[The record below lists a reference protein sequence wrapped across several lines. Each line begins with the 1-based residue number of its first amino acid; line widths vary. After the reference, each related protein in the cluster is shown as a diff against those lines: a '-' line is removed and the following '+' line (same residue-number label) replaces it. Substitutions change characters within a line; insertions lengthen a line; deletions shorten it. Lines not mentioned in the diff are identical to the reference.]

1 MLFYE
6 NEPDAIELTPTT
18 TTSKGCNKCHK
29 QAIDALPQYEPYA
42 FIPYLH
48 SSPPSSTPEPF
59 PSFHLHNTSTWTYCG
74 PLLSPCATFLPASF
88 STWAAASISS
98 PSALLQRL
106 LPLLSFVQTFL
117 EDAGAKHYW
126 LTIRATKPTS
136 EYDAPRWHVDEDFF
150 EEGMGLGM
158 NAAEGAKEK
167 KDAKEKPRRWKLAT
181 TLLGPQTLFQTD
193 QPTAL
198 STLHSIRQSSMD
210 SLDMASHTCTSIR
223 CLGCATYASH
233 VRCCL
238 ASRLSPKSISSPSF
252 GEMCFFRI
260 GKTEGAVHS
269 EPKCDVDR
277 VFVNV
282 VPGTED
288 ELSSLMARWGMTFPR
303 SWCFGVPVN
312 FGLDDVIDS
321 NTAEKI
327 PNDDSRNGG
336 MGSSSKSMSPKE
348 SSTSS
353 TLQQQYHHDQ
363 NQCLDNIQ
371 PFESSSRTQ
380 RRKGENKHEMSPY
393 SSISIP
399 SSLNPTKRESGNSAK
414 GSMTANLSHEYT
426 AWLLSHGLNGDKV
439 FRGT

>member
-6 NEPDAIELTPTT
+6 NEPDAIELAPTT
-18 TTSKGCNKCHK
+18 TASKNHTNCHT
-29 QAIDALPQYEPYA
+29 QAIDALPQYGPYA
-42 FIPYLH
+42 FIPYLYS
-48 SSPPSSTPEPF
+48 SSPPISAENL

-74 PLLSPCATFLPASF
+74 PLLSPCATSLPPSF
-88 STWAAASISS
+88 STWVTASISS

-106 LPLLSFVQTFL
+106 LPVLSFVQTFL

-150 EEGMGLGM
+150 EEGMGMGM
-158 NAAEGAKEK
+158 GTVDEDGQR
-167 KDAKEKPRRWKLAT
+167 KDVEEKPRRWKLAT
-181 TLLGPQTLFQTD
+181 TLLGPHTLFQKD
-193 QPTAL
+193 QSTAL

-238 ASRLSPKSISSPSF
+238 ASRLPSKTISSPSF
-252 GEMCFFRI
+252 DEMCFFRI
-260 GKTEGAVHS
+260 GKNEGAVHS
-269 EPKCDVDR
+269 EPKCNVDR

-282 VPGTED
+282 VPGTEE

-312 FGLDDVIDS
+312 FGLDDVVESNS
-321 NTAEKI
+321 NTAEEKI
-327 PNDDSRNGG
+327 PNNNRNDEIS
-336 MGSSSKSMSPKE
+336 SSSKTMSQEEMRTTPTSQEQYKRDQDSNKAQPSPIFSSHSKTE
-348 SSTSS
+348 KRDYSSST
-353 TLQQQYHHDQ
+353 T
-363 NQCLDNIQ
+363 
-371 PFESSSRTQ
+371 
-380 RRKGENKHEMSPY
+380 
-393 SSISIP
+393 
-399 SSLNPTKRESGNSAK
+399 SSLLNPMLHGTTNPTKP
-414 GSMTANLSHEYT
+414 SMTANLSHEYT